1 MSPDGREHLYELDVY
16 VPELK
21 LAFEYNGD
29 YWHSDEAIVQSKPMF
44 SSAEEYHRLKETACA
59 ERGVQLFF
67 VWEHEWL
74 DSPAETRSRVEAVID
89 SMAARLGT
97 TPAPV
102 DVD

>member
-1 MSPDGREHLYELDVY
+1 MY

-29 YWHSDEAIVQSKPMF
+29 YWHSDEAVRLAHPMF
-44 SSAEEYHRLKETACA
+44 KNAGEYHCLKETACA

-74 DSPAETRSRVEAVID
+74 DSPAETRSRVEAAID
-89 SMAARLGT
+89 SMAARLGV
-97 TPAPV
+97 TPAPG
-102 DVD
+102 DVG